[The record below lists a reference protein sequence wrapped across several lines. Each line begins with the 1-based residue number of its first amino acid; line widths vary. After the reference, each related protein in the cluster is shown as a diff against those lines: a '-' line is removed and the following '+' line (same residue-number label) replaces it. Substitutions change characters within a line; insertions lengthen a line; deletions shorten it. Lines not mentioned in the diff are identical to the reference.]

1 MLKIR
6 RIDEGARLLGLDIG
20 RKFTGVAVAS
30 HDMKIAKGV
39 KTLELK
45 QYDSIGELSRP
56 LHNLI
61 RKYRVKGIIVGY
73 PLDDEDRPT
82 SHCIYV
88 KNFLDSLIGIK
99 KPVTLINEYGSTLR
113 AKVKIAAAI

>member
-1 MLKIR
+1 
-6 RIDEGARLLGLDIG
+6 
-20 RKFTGVAVAS
+20 
-30 HDMKIAKGV
+30 MKIAKGV

-45 QYDSIGELSRP
+45 QYEKIGELSRP

-82 SHCIYV
+82 RHCLYI
-88 KNFLDSLIGIK
+88 
-99 KPVTLINEYGSTLR
+99 
-113 AKVKIAAAI
+113 